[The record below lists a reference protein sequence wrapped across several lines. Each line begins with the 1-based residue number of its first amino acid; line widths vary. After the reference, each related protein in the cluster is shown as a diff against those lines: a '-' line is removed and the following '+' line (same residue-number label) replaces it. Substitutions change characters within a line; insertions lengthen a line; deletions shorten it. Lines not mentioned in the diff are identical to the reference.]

1 VDKPDEV
8 SAANGEYYR
17 AFEARDL
24 DAMSDLWEH
33 SDRSCCTHPGWST
46 LRGWGPIAASYAA
59 LFQNGQQLQFLLTDE
74 RVTVSGDA
82 AWVSVDENLLG
93 EGDGG
98 VTVATLNVFVCDGDR
113 WRMVCHHGSAVAAT
127 IVP

>member
-1 VDKPDEV
+1 
-8 SAANGEYYR
+8 
-17 AFEARDL
+17 
-24 DAMSDLWEH
+24 
-33 SDRSCCTHPGWST
+33 

-74 RVTVSGDA
+74 RVTVNGDA

-98 VTVATLNVFVCDGDR
+98 VTVATLNVFVRNGDR
-113 WRMVCHHGSAVAAT
+113 WRMICHHGSAVAAT
-127 IVP
+127 IEP